1 METNY
6 PTLRR
11 PKRKLCYLT
20 NKESASKQWEGTL
33 TLEDIDRIFDDLDP
47 SSHDNDD
54 LLPPSTLLQTFD
66 IETNQC
72 KKEPSP
78 VPLER
83 HLTEKLPKCQMGPKG
98 DVLQPATRSLSPKLD
113 IDLDIPFKAH
123 RPVKTSSPIEENMV
137 VEELDNE
144 KDRVVSPLLFAC
156 EDEGKEEAKTE
167 PLLIQNPRCNG
178 HVTEEDDSQLESPPS
193 KIVLSKPKMSS
204 HKNKAEGSC
213 KESHPVKE
221 KTPKK
226 PPAPVLEGKI
236 KTPRQ
241 ENAGPPVLA
250 VRQEPELADP
260 KKKIENVH
268 MQPSVESTRVG
279 KDMPAFLKKLRDAG
293 QSKPACSRKSPV
305 KVPTPPPEPEDDF
318 LILEDDRPLWFSI
331 PSKTATSK
339 KRRQSKTLINDKDSS
354 TDNGAKNSPLETA
367 QKPQDSEQTKSK
379 LGSQTVN
386 QKTKTVKGKNKIN
399 EVTEPENDEDELPS
413 PEDLP
418 AGDLMEQEK
427 PNKKKQ
433 VKKVPSEENDK
444 EEEQPEDGVSRE
456 MHKDKLTLKMEKKA
470 QKSSDMKRSKSL
482 KDGNENVKK
491 SRATKLKGARKMMQV
506 SDAAKETM
514 SVESVKEQSE
524 SSEKHAEAENLD
536 SLSDNEFMN
545 SEAQTEKDLA
555 GGKDKRNKLPLVSE
569 GSSSEDQI
577 LGKRKRR
584 QPGQWWLDNLITKE
598 TKVTDN
604 QPTLKK
610 LKQYSQEPSATVPS
624 PVKAKKNRVLKKRNQ
639 TQLAPSP
646 SHNTNKAKEKKTKQ
660 NKNRKTRGDTADKV
674 FHTNK
679 AEQFEEQEQQE
690 VADQDL
696 DDQSSPLDLTHRDH
710 SHNSGQHV
718 FQRVY
723 HHVSHE
729 KLSTPEPV
737 SPRGPREQ
745 LRSEESERRRRKPP
759 GNWWAVDNRSE
770 DVESISSQPQK
781 LQPKPRKERK
791 KLSKQNRSQL
801 GTPKNGK
808 MASKPLG
815 GSLVPL
821 LKPKPLLTPKTVK
834 RSLATFKDIFTTG
847 TETPTVV
854 SSKDAGRKNRRKV
867 TAPPAEAVTATDC
880 ATFSKT
886 ATDIPSM
893 DAGESLQDST
903 CQSEGRLKPLRS
915 GLSSMIPLEHYEE
928 DVDLILPPTRV
939 HAALSLSDLCAPPLK
954 PLVLQPQDKANLREW
969 FKSLWPIP
977 DDKSPDITPDHF
989 DWYSYKGR
997 AIGFLVDLNCGS
1009 FCSGKILL
1017 GSYMKKPLWVDHS
1030 ATTAFNLLSSS
1041 VSVTINGKKSRFYPG
1056 PSFMVPC
1063 GKNIIT
1069 YIKAKLKCLIV
1080 F

>member
-72 KKEPSP
+72 KKETSP

-83 HLTEKLPKCQMGPKG
+83 QLTEKLPKCQMGPKG

-137 VEELDNE
+137 VVELDNE
-144 KDRVVSPLLFAC
+144 KGRVVSPLLFAC

-167 PLLIQNPRCNG
+167 PLLIQNPQCNG

-204 HKNKAEGSC
+204 HKNKTEGSC
-213 KESHPVKE
+213 PSVKE

-241 ENAGPPVLA
+241 ENAGPPVL

-293 QSKPACSRKSPV
+293 QPKPAYSRKSPV

-339 KRRQSKTLINDKDSS
+339 KRRQSRTLINDKDSS
-354 TDNGAKNSPLETA
+354 TDKGAKDSPLETA
-367 QKPQDSEQTKSK
+367 QKLQDSEQTKSK

-386 QKTKTVKGKNKIN
+386 QKTKTMKEKN
-399 EVTEPENDEDELPS
+399 EVIEPENDEDELPS
-413 PEDLP
+413 PEDHP
-418 AGDLMEQEK
+418 AGDVMEEEK

-456 MHKDKLTLKMEKKA
+456 MHKDKLTLKMEKK
-470 QKSSDMKRSKSL
+470 SSDMKRSKSL
-482 KDGNENVKK
+482 KDGNENAKK
-491 SRATKLKGARKMMQV
+491 SRATKLKGARKVTQV

-514 SVESVKEQSE
+514 CVESAKEQSE
-524 SSEKHAEAENLD
+524 SSEKHAEAEYLD

-545 SEAQTEKDLA
+545 SEVQTEKDLA
-555 GGKDKRNKLPLVSE
+555 GGKDKHNKLPVVSE
-569 GSSSEDQI
+569 GSSSDDQI

-584 QPGQWWLDNLITKE
+584 QPGQWWLDNLFTKE
-598 TKVTDN
+598 TKVMDN

-624 PVKAKKNRVLKKRNQ
+624 PVKAKKNRVLKKRNP
-639 TQLAPSP
+639 TQPAPSP

-710 SHNSGQHV
+710 SHNSGQQV

-723 HHVSHE
+723 RHVSHE
-729 KLSTPEPV
+729 KLSTPQPV
-737 SPRGPREQ
+737 SPRGSWEQ
-745 LRSEESERRRRKPP
+745 LWSEESGRRRRKPP
-759 GNWWAVDNRSE
+759 GNWWVVDNRSE

-781 LQPKPRKERK
+781 L
-791 KLSKQNRSQL
+791 SKQNRSEL
-801 GTPKNGK
+801 GIPKNGK
-808 MASKPLG
+808 MTVSSKPLG

-854 SSKDAGRKNRRKV
+854 SSKDAGRKNRCK
-867 TAPPAEAVTATDC
+867 VTATDC

-886 ATDIPSM
+886 AKDIPSM

-915 GLSSMIPLEHYEE
+915 GLSSMIVLEHYEE
-928 DVDLILPPTRV
+928 DVDLILPPPRV

-1063 GKNIIT
+1063 GHAYSIQNVT
-1069 YIKAKLKCLIV
+1069 AQPAVLHFTRVLAESSD
-1080 F
+1080 